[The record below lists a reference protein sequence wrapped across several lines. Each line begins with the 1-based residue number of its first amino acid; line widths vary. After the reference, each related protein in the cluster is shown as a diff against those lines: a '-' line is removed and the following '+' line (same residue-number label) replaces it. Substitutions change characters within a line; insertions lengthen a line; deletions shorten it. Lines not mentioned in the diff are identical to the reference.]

1 MGFISYNVYSQLI
14 ACAFWSGAKL
24 WRIFQMRTA
33 SSPLMSPP
41 STKMPKS
48 HLPPKRLESES
59 GLKVREDTRGQ
70 VRRALEKAGIVFLA
84 SEQGEGVMLVRNPG
98 GARGASR
105 RGKFGR
111 NMTTP

>member
-1 MGFISYNVYSQLI
+1 MAYLSNADSVVAIGVP
-14 ACAFWSGAKL
+14 AKH
-24 WRIFQMRTA
+24 QDAEVAVTA
-33 SSPLMSPP
+33 L
-41 STKMPKS
+41 
-48 HLPPKRLESES
+48 KRLESES

-70 VRRALEKAGIVFLA
+70 VHRALENAGIVFLA

>member
-1 MGFISYNVYSQLI
+1 MITFRQVRAARSLLGWTQEMVADKALV
-14 ACAFWSGAKL
+14 AP
-24 WRIFQMRTA
+24 TA
-33 SSPLMSPP
+33 L
-41 STKMPKS
+41 
-48 HLPPKRLESES
+48 KRLQSES

-70 VRRALEKAGIVFLA
+70 VHRALENAGIVFLA

-111 NMTTP
+111 NVTTS

>member
-1 MGFISYNVYSQLI
+1 
-14 ACAFWSGAKL
+14 
-24 WRIFQMRTA
+24 
-33 SSPLMSPP
+33 
-41 STKMPKS
+41 
-48 HLPPKRLESES
+48 
-59 GLKVREDTRGQ
+59 
-70 VRRALEKAGIVFLA
+70 VRRALENAGIVFLA

>member
-1 MGFISYNVYSQLI
+1 MPKKFPQDRPDYSLI
-14 ACAFWSGAKL
+14 AKVWSLG
-24 WRIFQMRTA
+24 
-33 SSPLMSPP
+33 
-41 STKMPKS
+41 
-48 HLPPKRLESES
+48 
-59 GLKVREDTRGQ
+59 
-70 VRRALEKAGIVFLA
+70 AGIVFLA